1 MDVTGVRDA
10 MGPVENDERV
20 QSPVR
25 PTRMFR
31 VSSFCENKLLLI
43 GSVNS
48 RVKSPAPC
56 CIVECLLSLRHP
68 LVA

>member
-31 VSSFCENKLLLI
+31 VSSFCENKLLII
-43 GSVNS
+43 G
-48 RVKSPAPC
+48 
-56 CIVECLLSLRHP
+56 
-68 LVA
+68 